1 MRILKC
7 RLTTIETLLGTAS
20 NNKALHSEFIAS
32 HAPDAP
38 SREEE
43 IAAVGVDEVIEKG
56 MTVFSRNKDGNPI
69 LWDYQIKGFFKDAC
83 GVLRKVKGTK
93 SSKIKAYKKEID
105 GLIFV
110 QERQI
115 LVQTAEEITS
125 CQRPLRANTPQGER
139 EGLANSEEI
148 AAGAVLEFSML
159 VMSDD
164 LVPAVKEWLSYGKLR
179 GLGQWRNSGKGRFLC
194 EILEERAAEFAD
206 VLD

>member
-1 MRILKC
+1 MKILQCK
-7 RLTTIETLLGTAS
+7 LTTIEALLGTAS
-20 NNKALHSEFIAS
+20 NNKELHSEFIAS

-56 MTVFSRNKDGNPI
+56 TTVFSRDENGQPI
-69 LWDYQIKGFFKDAC
+69 LWGYQIKGFFKDAC

-115 LVQTAEEITS
+115 PAQTA
-125 CQRPLRANTPQGER
+125 QGER
-139 EGLANSEEI
+139 NSLASSEEI
-148 AAGAVLEFSML
+148 AAGAILEFSIL
-159 VMSDD
+159 VMADE

-194 EILEERAAEFAD
+194 EILEERAADIAD
-206 VLD
+206 ILE